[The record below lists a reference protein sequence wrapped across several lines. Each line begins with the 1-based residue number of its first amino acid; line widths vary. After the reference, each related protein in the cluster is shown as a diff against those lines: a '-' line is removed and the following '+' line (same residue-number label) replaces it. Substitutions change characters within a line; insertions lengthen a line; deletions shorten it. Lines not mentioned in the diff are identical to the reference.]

1 MGHPL
6 YGATGPRHGP
16 AAASCGRQLLAIII
30 QRPVKSCPPPCIV
43 RDLLAPAAGCTPGWA
58 SCPPRCAARRARR
71 PRSYKSRTLSRLVLL
86 PARDEAPQAAAGALG
101 ADEQV
106 TRRSLEVVTADV
118 AAEGRLATHA
128 PEGRDAGHAVDR
140 PGVLA
145 AGSRDIGLLAVE
157 VGQDPGA

>member
-1 MGHPL
+1 
-6 YGATGPRHGP
+6 
-16 AAASCGRQLLAIII
+16 
-30 QRPVKSCPPPCIV
+30 
-43 RDLLAPAAGCTPGWA
+43 
-58 SCPPRCAARRARR
+58 ARA
-71 PRSYKSRTLSRLVLL
+71 
-86 PARDEAPQAAAGALG
+86 EGPQAAAGALG

-157 VGQDPGA
+157 VGQDLVDAPQRLFVHTLPPDRLRAATSPLTQIVQHSHHSRQIDDQPPCDLHATRQPRRSTPCRCPPWGAAPST